1 MAQQSHSDNFN
12 NNGFLKVAY
21 KKLQTTNQELQAT
34 LKELEAKNEQ
44 LQAVNSKLQ
53 TMQLTTDCVA
63 QYQVAQEEKLN
74 RLKDDF
80 LSSVSHELRSPLCN
94 MKMAIHMLKTAPDSM
109 QRDSYLEIL
118 QAECERE
125 LSLIQDLLWKLEQ
138 IWY

>member
-1 MAQQSHSDNFN
+1 M
-12 NNGFLKVAY
+12 AY

-34 LKELEAKNEQ
+34 VKELEAKNKQ

-63 QYQVAQEEKLN
+63 QHQVAQEEKLN

-80 LSSVSHELRSPLCN
+80 LSSVSHELRSPLSN

-118 QAECERE
+118 QVECERE